1 MERAFSFRTRIG
13 SLPSSSGLR
22 FYGVALDFSSNFD
35 ENLMKNRGMSG
46 VSGLPGTVV
55 RAKFQAVRT
64 AHLGLSSK
72 LLEQKYEEPRQIQDP
87 AFSGLLEPPVSTGRP
102 GPPYGQP
109 RHKS

>member
-1 MERAFSFRTRIG
+1 MNH
-13 SLPSSSGLR
+13 P
-22 FYGVALDFSSNFD
+22 
-35 ENLMKNRGMSG
+35 NLMKNRGTSG

-72 LLEQKYEEPRQIQDP
+72 VLAQKYEEPRQIRDP